1 MRFSV
6 LISAYRTE
14 IPIILDRALKS
25 IWDDQV
31 LKPNEIVLVKDGPL
45 TVELDY
51 LIKTWSIRLGEVM
64 KLVTLEKNI
73 GLGDAL
79 GIGIKECKYDI
90 VARMDTDDISLPH
103 RFSTQI
109 SYLKKNKDIQVL
121 GAHISEFKS
130 NENIRL
136 STRLVP
142 LSHIKILNKA
152 KTGNPFNHPVVIYRK
167 SAIMEVGGPINFTGF
182 DDYFLWIRILMNG
195 FKCAN
200 VDDVLLLMRTGNGLV
215 KRRSGMKYVIQE
227 WEFQKKL
234 YKIGFNNSYYY
245 LRNLF
250 VRIPIRLLPVG
261 IIKIVYKYFLRV
273 KK

>member
-109 SYLKKNKDIQVL
+109 SYLKKNPQKHVKPARNRNNF
-121 GAHISEFKS
+121 GT
-130 NENIRL
+130 L
-136 STRLVP
+136 SGTICGSRPV
-142 LSHIKILNKA
+142 KA
-152 KTGNPFNHPVVIYRK
+152 L
-167 SAIMEVGGPINFTGF
+167 PI
-182 DDYFLWIRILMNG
+182 
-195 FKCAN
+195 
-200 VDDVLLLMRTGNGLV
+200 VLL
-215 KRRSGMKYVIQE
+215 
-227 WEFQKKL
+227 
-234 YKIGFNNSYYY
+234 
-245 LRNLF
+245 
-250 VRIPIRLLPVG
+250 
-261 IIKIVYKYFLRV
+261 
-273 KK
+273 